1 MEATNNYSYEIAQAI
16 NKLNETMQDFTAQL
30 KEVLEQQNEIV
41 EKQNLILSQTV
52 KEFYPWIQK

>member
-52 KEFYPWIQK
+52 KEFYP